1 MNPNVC
7 FNARIVNNGCSC
19 ISPRI
24 SDQRFAMHSDSLHTD
39 NNWNNWFHF
48 QYDRLWPVN
57 LTGKTK
63 SWLVNSPISPDIVRW
78 PAVISSPEISSR
90 NLTLA
95 NIKRKLSLTN
105 RLMSEQGFHT
115 VPLDVYL
122 YSFLIFCSK
131 RPYWSP
137 YLFYGLLCC
146 SLPHLLTMALNVTWS

>member
-57 LTGKTK
+57 MTGKTK
-63 SWLVNSPISPDIVRW
+63 SWLVNSPISPDIVGW
-78 PAVISSPEISSR
+78 LAVISSPDFPLLFYQCHFVYLIKRILHGGLKIWILFSRGKNNFCSLTALISKILFCHSKIKFISSR
-90 NLTLA
+90 HGA
-95 NIKRKLSLTN
+95 ISSIYIVVSWPIK
-105 RLMSEQGFHT
+105 
-115 VPLDVYL
+115 
-122 YSFLIFCSK
+122 
-131 RPYWSP
+131 
-137 YLFYGLLCC
+137 
-146 SLPHLLTMALNVTWS
+146 